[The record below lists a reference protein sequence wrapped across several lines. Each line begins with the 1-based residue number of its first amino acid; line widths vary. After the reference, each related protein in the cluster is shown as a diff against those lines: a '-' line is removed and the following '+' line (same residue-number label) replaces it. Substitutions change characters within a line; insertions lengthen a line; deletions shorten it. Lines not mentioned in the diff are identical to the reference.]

1 MGKEEQEREKGRL
14 DEVGWGWGK
23 RRCVWD
29 PIRSA
34 LHLLLSLPT
43 TSFLFMAQGWLCS
56 QAFVKGK
63 LGNRSALHHA
73 PGASQGL
80 HCPLS
85 GCRSY
90 FSYPFFVPSVHIPC
104 PPPFLLANT
113 LVFHHLEWTDLLP
126 AKETR
131 AFLASRENKLR
142 RSDIAT
148 SESWEWLC
156 CSGCHSSLISVDRDI
171 QNHFLVI
178 GTWTCHRNHPL
189 SQLYCLF
196 LSQSDHFTGFEVVLR
211 SRAFQ
216 AGTRSK
222 QDSNHSQGRAHVNS

>member
-1 MGKEEQEREKGRL
+1 MSHSVHFPVYQRTNESHCGDRASSSFRAARFWVEHLQGQTTGSEEKSKGQRDGKWKGRGRTGKEEQERKKGRL
-14 DEVGWGWGK
+14 EVGWGWGK

-85 GCRSY
+85 GCCSY
-90 FSYPFFVPSVHIPC
+90 FSYPFFVPPVHIPC

-142 RSDIAT
+142 RSDIWVLGVALLQRLPLFFDL
-148 SESWEWLC
+148 SW
-156 CSGCHSSLISVDRDI
+156 
-171 QNHFLVI
+171 
-178 GTWTCHRNHPL
+178 
-189 SQLYCLF
+189 
-196 LSQSDHFTGFEVVLR
+196 
-211 SRAFQ
+211 
-216 AGTRSK
+216 
-222 QDSNHSQGRAHVNS
+222 

>member
-1 MGKEEQEREKGRL
+1 MCVGSYQICPPPAALPAHHLFPVHGPGLALQSGFCEGQVGKQERFTPCPWCLAR
-14 DEVGWGWGK
+14 
-23 RRCVWD
+23 
-29 PIRSA
+29 
-34 LHLLLSLPT
+34 
-43 TSFLFMAQGWLCS
+43 
-56 QAFVKGK
+56 
-63 LGNRSALHHA
+63 
-73 PGASQGL
+73 L

-104 PPPFLLANT
+104 PPPFLLTNT

-178 GTWTCHRNHPL
+178 GT
-189 SQLYCLF
+189 
-196 LSQSDHFTGFEVVLR
+196 
-211 SRAFQ
+211 
-216 AGTRSK
+216 
-222 QDSNHSQGRAHVNS
+222 